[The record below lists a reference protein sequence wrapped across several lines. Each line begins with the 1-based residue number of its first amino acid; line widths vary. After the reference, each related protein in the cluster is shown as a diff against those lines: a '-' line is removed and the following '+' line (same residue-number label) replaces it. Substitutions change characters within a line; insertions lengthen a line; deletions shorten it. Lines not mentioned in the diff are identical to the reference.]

1 VHEKQQQFAMLNR
14 RQLLSAA
21 GAVLVPVGCTR
32 ASTRAQVWESEA
44 LGAPARIELFGLN
57 GRAAADAFL
66 QATQMIEQL
75 SNSFSLYRE
84 DSEISRLNRD
94 GRLDQASPAM
104 VELVTLGQRL
114 GVLTDGAFDMTVQVL
129 WQAAR
134 LLQEKPLSAKAEQQ
148 QWQAAYERV
157 DYRKVRIEGTQI
169 EFALPGMAI
178 TLNGIAQGYITG
190 RVAQL
195 LERLGARAGLVN
207 IGEFQAFG
215 ERAFWVGIQDPGNVL
230 DVLETV
236 RLKQAGL
243 ATSSALGGVFGGGV
257 LGQKRFHIFNPESPK
272 ARARFVSASV
282 VHASAAMADG
292 LATAFTLMD
301 EAAVR
306 DLAKAL
312 NVEQVILVDED
323 GKTISF

>member
-1 VHEKQQQFAMLNR
+1 VLNR
-14 RQLLSAA
+14 RQFLSVA
-21 GAVLVPVGCTR
+21 GAMLVPAGCTR
-32 ASTRAQVWESEA
+32 TSTGAQVWESEA

-57 GRAAADAFL
+57 ARAAADAFL

-75 SNSFSLYRE
+75 SNSFSLYRK

-94 GRLDQASPAM
+94 GRLDQASPNM

-114 GVLTDGAFDMTVQVL
+114 GRLTDGAFDMTVQVL

-134 LLQEKPLSAKAEQQ
+134 LLQEKPLSASAEQQ
-148 QWQAAYERV
+148 QWQAAYGRV

-169 EFALPGMAI
+169 EFSLPGMAI
-178 TLNGIAQGYITG
+178 TLNGLAQGYITE

-195 LERLGARAGLVN
+195 LQRLGARAGLVN

-243 ATSSALGGVFGGGV
+243 ATSSALGGV
-257 LGQKRFHIFNPESPK
+257 LGQKRFHIFNPGSPK
-272 ARARFVSASV
+272 AGARFISASV
-282 VHASAAMADG
+282 VHPSAAMADG

-301 EAAVR
+301 E
-306 DLAKAL
+306 KAIRAL
-312 NVEQVILVDED
+312 SQKLSTKQVILVKAD